1 MNSNECR
8 RPSYEGLVGLG
19 RSGRER
25 IGIISLCLVIEG
37 TAGGKEDKSFAT
49 TFGTKI
55 GEEEDGWKEGGKKC
69 SVPAIRVFFFVRAK
83 SFIPPSFFSFSLS
96 SPARYREASE

>member
-8 RPSYEGLVGLG
+8 RPSYEDLVGLG

-55 GEEEDGWKEGGKKC
+55 GEE
-69 SVPAIRVFFFVRAK
+69 
-83 SFIPPSFFSFSLS
+83 
-96 SPARYREASE
+96 